1 MKKYLF
7 TLFVLSISF
16 YKSNA
21 QSMRLIDT
29 TTTLTSYPGY
39 TFTVNNGDAANLMFQ
54 VQNLT
59 SSPLDIIAK
68 KHVIANAGGNLTTFC
83 IGSLC
88 YGSTTTASGTVTI
101 AANATIPPSHATTT
115 FGLSTDFD
123 AFVGSGYAQVL
134 YTVCKA
140 SNPTDSVSV
149 LMTYN
154 LGTVGIKQIISN
166 YEVSNIAPNPASNN
180 ISLYY
185 DLKNNTQPATIKIYN
200 MLGTLVKTT
209 PLETYSNNTKIDITT
224 LEEGMY
230 FYSVTVG
237 SKVVKTNRLVVA
249 R

>member
-1 MKKYLF
+1 
-7 TLFVLSISF
+7 
-16 YKSNA
+16 
-21 QSMRLIDT
+21 MRLIDT
-29 TTTLTSYPGY
+29 TTTQTSYAGY
-39 TFTVNNGDAANLMFQ
+39 TFYVNNGDAANLMFQ

-59 SSPLDIIAK
+59 SSTIEVIAK
-68 KHVIANAGGNLTTFC
+68 KHIIANAGGNLTTFC

-88 YGSTTTASGTVTI
+88 YGSSTTTSGSVSI
-101 AANATIPPSHATTT
+101 AANSTIPPPHATTT

-123 AFVGSGYAQVL
+123 ANVGSGYAQVL
-134 YTVCKA
+134 YTVFNA
-140 SNPTDSVSV
+140 SNPNDSVSV

-154 LGTVGIKQIISN
+154 LGTASIKQNVSN
-166 YEVSNIAPNPASNN
+166 YEISNIAPNPASSNV
-180 ISLYY
+180 SLAY
-185 DLKNNTQPATIKIYN
+185 DLKNNNQPATVKIYN

-209 PLETYSNNTKIDITT
+209 PLETYSTNTKIDITS